1 MAESGNK
8 KYLMG
13 AFWTMLGVA
22 GGILLAGV
30 IQKNLMNKS
39 EDTTL

>member
-1 MAESGNK
+1 MAESANK

-13 AFWTMLGVA
+13 AFWTMLAVA
-22 GGILLAGV
+22 GGIIAAGI

-39 EDTTL
+39 EDTGM

>member
-1 MAESGNK
+1 MAESKNK

-22 GGILLAGV
+22 GGILIAGV
-30 IQKNLMNKS
+30 IQKNLLDKS
-39 EDTTL
+39 EDTAL